1 MPTKKKSEHS
11 SSPTEK
17 DELSEFFSDPASKRL
32 STAEYVAQ
40 GVTHVTDWHMR
51 EMQKRLAVLRDRVA
65 QITDSPRLQF
75 RLEAFLRFMAETDGA
90 ALGTAARKEVA
101 FALAYFFHSA
111 DRIPDGTPHY
121 GLLDDA
127 LVVEA
132 VLERNEAALREH
144 WHRAGRTWPD
154 PL

>member
-1 MPTKKKSEHS
+1 MPTKRKSE
-11 SSPTEK
+11 SSPQSAGK
-17 DELSEFFSDPASKRL
+17 DELNEFFLDPASKRL

-40 GVTHVTDWHMR
+40 GVTHVSDWHVR

-65 QITDSPRLQF
+65 QINDSPRLQL
-75 RLEAFLRFMAETDGA
+75 RLEAFLRFMEETADSDVA
-90 ALGTAARKEVA
+90 TAARQEVA

-144 WHRAGRTWPD
+144 WRRAGRSWPE